1 MIKTG
6 CKTSVSD
13 HQKMDFFN
21 VIPIIDV
28 EEIRFRS
35 TTFSLHT
42 PRKNRA
48 RVKGM

>member
-13 HQKMDFFN
+13 HQKMTFLN

-28 EEIRFRS
+28 GKFRFRS
-35 TTFSLHT
+35 TTFSLQL
-42 PRKNRA
+42 REK
-48 RVKGM
+48 VECE